1 LALKLRC
8 TMTNAAPSVKP
19 ALMIPRYTRAEAAA
33 IWSPQTRFRIMFEIE
48 AHAADAMAE
57 LGVIPKLAAETIWA
71 RGGDVVFDVDR
82 IDAIERE
89 TKHDVIAF
97 LTHVT
102 EIVGPEARFL
112 HQGMTSSD
120 VNDTALAVQLS
131 RATDL
136 LLEDVEL
143 VLAALKRRAFEHKM
157 TPTVGRSHG
166 IHAEPT
172 TFGLK
177 LAGHYAEFVRARERL
192 AMARFE
198 IATCAISG
206 PVGTFASVDPA
217 VEAHV
222 AAKMGLRVEPIS
234 TQIIPRD
241 RHAAYFAALA
251 VVASSIERLAVE
263 IRHLQRTEV
272 LEAEEPFDVGQKG
285 SSAMPHKR
293 NPILSENLTG
303 LARLV
308 RMAVVPALE
317 NVALWHERDIS
328 HSSVERSI
336 APDTTIHLDFA
347 LRRLASLVERLVVYP
362 DNMKR
367 NLDHLKG
374 LVQSQRVLLALTQK
388 GMAREAAYSAV
399 QGAAMKVWRG
409 EGSFVELLQ
418 TDPAVRPHLTDA
430 DLDEAMD
437 PTDSFKQVDFI
448 FGRVFGEAA
457 MDQSRSKTALVST

>member
-1 LALKLRC
+1 
-8 TMTNAAPSVKP
+8 
-19 ALMIPRYTRAEAAA
+19 MIPRYARPAAA
-33 IWSPQTRFRIMFEIE
+33 DIWSPQTRFRIMFEIE

-57 LGVIPKLAAETIWA
+57 LGVIPKAAAKAIWA
-71 RGGDVVFDVDR
+71 SGGDAIFDVER
-82 IDAIERE
+82 IDEIERE

-120 VNDTALAVQLS
+120 VNDTTLAVQLA

-143 VLAALKRRAFEHKM
+143 VLAALKRRALEHRH
-157 TPTVGRSHG
+157 TPCIGRSHG

-206 PVGTFASVDPA
+206 PVGTFASVDPR

-222 AAKMGLRVEPIS
+222 AEKLGLRVEPIS
-234 TQIIPRD
+234 TQVIPRD
-241 RHAAYFAALA
+241 RHAAYFSGLA
-251 VVASSIERLAVE
+251 VVAASIERLAVE

-272 LEAEEPFDVGQKG
+272 LEVEEPFDVGQKG

-293 NPILSENLTG
+293 NPILTENLTG
-303 LARLV
+303 LSRLV
-308 RMAVVPALE
+308 RAAATPALE

-328 HSSVERSI
+328 HSSVERGI
-336 APDTTIHLDFA
+336 APDTTVHLDFA
-347 LRRLASLVERLVVYP
+347 LRRLASLMERLVIYP
-362 DNMKR
+362 ENMAR
-367 NLDHLKG
+367 NLDRLGG
-374 LVQSQRVLLALTQK
+374 LVHSQRVLLALTQK
-388 GMAREAAYSAV
+388 GMARENAYAAV
-399 QGAAMKVWRG
+399 QRNAMKVWRG
-409 EGSFVELLQ
+409 EGRFVDLLAA
-418 TDPAVRPHLTDA
+418 DPDVAPHLSEA
-430 DLDEAMD
+430 ELPDLFD
-437 PTDSFKQVDFI
+437 PSWHFQHVNTI
-448 FGRVFGEAA
+448 FRRVFGEG
-457 MDQSRSKTALVST
+457 V

>member
-1 LALKLRC
+1 
-8 TMTNAAPSVKP
+8 
-19 ALMIPRYTRAEAAA
+19 MIPRYSRPEAAA

-48 AHAADAMAE
+48 AHAADAMAA
-57 LGVIPKLAAETIWA
+57 LGVIPKLAAEAIWE
-71 RGGDVVFDVDR
+71 RGGEVIFDVDR
-82 IDAIERE
+82 IDEIERE

-136 LLEDVEL
+136 LMDDVEL
-143 VLAALKRRAFEHKM
+143 VLAALKRRALEHKM

-198 IATCAISG
+198 IATCSISG

-222 AAKMGLRVEPIS
+222 AEKMGLRVEPIS
-234 TQIIPRD
+234 SQVIPRD

-308 RMAVVPALE
+308 RAAVVPALE

-328 HSSVERSI
+328 HSSVERAI
-336 APDTTIHLDFA
+336 APDTTVHLDFA

-362 DNMKR
+362 ENMKR

-374 LVQSQRVLLALTQK
+374 LVQSQRVLLSLTQK

-399 QGAAMKVWRG
+399 QGAAIKVWRG
-409 EGSFVELLQ
+409 EGTFMETLQ
-418 TDPAVRPHLTDA
+418 ADAAVRPHLSDA
-430 DLDEAMD
+430 DLEDALD
-437 PTDSFKQVDFI
+437 PTDNFRHVDFI
-448 FGRVFGEAA
+448 FKRVFGEAA
-457 MDQSRSKTALVST
+457 